1 VTCAKSDRECLYISS
16 TDVAT
21 SNDSDTAA
29 KSMSSNTGTSI
40 TTDVV
45 SPATHKLS
53 ASGDIDPQLFTT
65 SPELMFDSPLTNIA
79 SVPSPNSAPLEWYD
93 CLAEDAI
100 NNIDKYNLN
109 LELDGVSLSRR
120 HSPAPDTESAAQSH
134 ISQQRRETVSSLQ
147 EQWNSSDNI
156 PMTKDEL
163 QLFSHYIGVVGPIL
177 DLCDPSRE
185 FSTTVPRLAVH
196 NVGLLKSLLAVAARH
211 QALITKP
218 QALQPNMFAHASGS
232 HVTEANSL
240 INTATQYYY
249 QTLHYLSQNLLYP
262 SYSRSRE
269 IIATALLISTYEM
282 FDSEGEYSNG
292 AWERHLRGLFWIQRS
307 QNNNGECN
315 DSLRRATWWG
325 WIRQDIWAAFRERR
339 RVLTIW
345 RPTRRLMDLNPNEL
359 CLRIVYICGRCVDFA
374 ASEKKYDMQMRIDQ
388 GSKLMQALEDWRRA
402 LPISFEPIYKTVHP
416 EPGTLFTPIWINP
429 PSYAAAI
436 QTFHFAR
443 IIVLINQPS
452 MGGMDEFRVR
462 QRYLDESVDTICGIV
477 MMHQFT
483 DVPSAYVNYQA
494 LYAGKQSVLSI
505 ESINPDNKLAGLCV
519 QNPAKQT
526 AILGLLETTLDITK
540 FPPKTLLDDLTNYW
554 RGELSS

>member
-1 VTCAKSDRECLYISS
+1 MSAINVRSYLRCSNRHSLTCRRRRVKCDEQRPRCMTCAKSDRECLYISS
-16 TDVAT
+16 TDNA
-21 SNDSDTAA
+21 NDETAA
-29 KSMSSNTGTSI
+29 KSTTSRSGTSI

-45 SPATHKLS
+45 SPATNKLS
-53 ASGDIDPQLFTT
+53 LSGDIDPQLFTT
-65 SPELMFDSPLTNIA
+65 SPELIFDSPLTNNA
-79 SVPSPNSAPLEWYD
+79 SIPSPNSAPLEWYD

-109 LELDGVSLSRR
+109 LELEGVSLSRR
-120 HSPAPDTESAAQSH
+120 HSPAPYAECAPQHHLSW
-134 ISQQRRETVSSLQ
+134 QRRETVPSLQ
-147 EQWNSSDNI
+147 EQWNSLEMISL
-156 PMTKDEL
+156 TADEL
-163 QLFSHYIGVVGPIL
+163 HLFSHYIGVVGPIL

-211 QALITKP
+211 QALLAKP
-218 QALQPNMFAHASGS
+218 QGLLHSHTAQAPGS
-232 HVTEANSL
+232 HGTDPTSL
-240 INTATQYYY
+240 IDTATQYYY

-307 QNNNGECN
+307 QNNNGECS

-325 WIRQDIWAAFRERR
+325 WIRQDIWVAFRERR

-345 RPTRRLMDLNPNEL
+345 RPTRRLMDLNADDL

-374 ASEKKYDMQMRIDQ
+374 ASEKKYDLQMRIDQ
-388 GSKLMQALEDWRRA
+388 GGKLMQALEDWHRA
-402 LPISFEPIYKTVHP
+402 LPASFEPIHKNTHP

-477 MMHQFT
+477 MMHQGR

-494 LYAGKQSVLSI
+494 LYAGKQSASPY
-505 ESINPDNKLAGLCV
+505 SP
-519 QNPAKQT
+519 T
-526 AILGLLETTLDITK
+526 
-540 FPPKTLLDDLTNYW
+540 
-554 RGELSS
+554 